1 MEFDVFHKIEK
12 IEKNQKIE
20 NQKSK
25 TKIKPKLENKKQNL
39 KTSLLKFRINYFY
52 LVYSSGS

>member
-25 TKIKPKLENKKQNL
+25 TKIKPKLENKSFKSQNRILIHCLHYILQNL
-39 KTSLLKFRINYFY
+39 N
-52 LVYSSGS
+52 